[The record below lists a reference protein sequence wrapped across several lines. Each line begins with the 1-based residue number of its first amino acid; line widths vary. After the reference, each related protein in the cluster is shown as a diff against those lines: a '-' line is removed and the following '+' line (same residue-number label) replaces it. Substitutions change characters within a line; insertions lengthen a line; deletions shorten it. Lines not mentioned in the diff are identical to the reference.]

1 MSAVHVPVAGRLVG
15 GGREAGVPVVDVTG
29 HEQSQLQDLGQEQNQ
44 GQIRLRIDCF
54 NGTM

>member
-44 GQIRLRIDCF
+44 GQLRLRIDCF